1 MKTGTLLKRWALAL
15 VAIVLSI
22 CLFAIPAFAE
32 DTTERT
38 TGTEEVTTNAE
49 STTTTGTETGTDEE
63 SASNTETESTK
74 TTTTTGNTTST
85 SKKMDVPTIV
95 GLIILG
101 TILVV
106 GAVLCIRFREKVGKF
121 LRVYKSECNKIVWLP
136 WDQTKKSSLVV
147 IIVLVVCALA
157 ICVLDF
163 ALSKG
168 ILAFINLF

>member
-1 MKTGTLLKRWALAL
+1 MKTGTLLKRWTVAFL
-15 VAIVLSI
+15 AIVLSI
-22 CLFAIPAFAE
+22 CLFAFPAFAE
-32 DTTERT
+32 DTTEST
-38 TGTEEVTTNAE
+38 TDSEEVTTDAE
-49 STTTTGTETGTDEE
+49 STTTTGTETGTKTGTGTETDTDEE
-63 SASNTETESTK
+63 SGS
-74 TTTTTGNTTST
+74 TTGNTTTT

-101 TILVV
+101 VIVVV

-136 WDQTKKSSLVV
+136 WDQTKKSSFVV
-147 IIVLVVCALA
+147 IVVLIVCALA
-157 ICVLDF
+157 ICLLDF

>member
-32 DTTERT
+32 DTTEST
-38 TGTEEVTTNAE
+38 TDSEEVTTDAE
-49 STTTTGTETGTDEE
+49 STTTTGTETGTKTGTGTETDTDEE
-63 SASNTETESTK
+63 SGS
-74 TTTTTGNTTST
+74 TTGNTTTT

-101 TILVV
+101 VIVVV

-136 WDQTKKSSLVV
+136 WDQTKKSSFVV
-147 IIVLVVCALA
+147 IVVLIVCALA
-157 ICVLDF
+157 ICLLDF

>member
-32 DTTERT
+32 DTTEST
-38 TGTEEVTTNAE
+38 TDSEEVTTDAE
-49 STTTTGTETGTDEE
+49 STTTTGTETGTETGTGTETDTDEE
-63 SASNTETESTK
+63 SGS
-74 TTTTTGNTTST
+74 TTGNTTTT

-101 TILVV
+101 VIVVV

-136 WDQTKKSSLVV
+136 WDQTKKSSFVV
-147 IIVLVVCALA
+147 IVVLIVCALA
-157 ICVLDF
+157 ICLLDF